1 MSHATDS
8 KPTGAYLVTL
18 SLAALGVVYGD
29 IGTSPLY
36 AFKEVFSEHYGLA
49 TSPENVMGIL
59 SLIFWALILVIT
71 VKYITFVMRADLKG
85 EGGIMVLTALVTP
98 FRNAAPGGARAPE
111 ALEGVHEE
119 PGETHEHAV
128 KRVSRYRSV
137 LILLGLFGASLLY
150 GDGMITP
157 AISVLSAIEGLEVAT
172 DFFATPERAF
182 LIPLITVVILVALFA
197 VQSRGTAGLGKVF
210 GPLTL
215 TWFIL
220 LAGLGI
226 YHVALAPGVLAAV
239 SPYYGVHFF
248 ATHGTAG
255 ILVLG
260 SVFLVVTGGEALYA
274 DMGHFGIRPIRLAW
288 FTVVLPSLLLNYFGQ
303 GALLIANPAARTNP
317 FFQMVPGPE
326 WVVIPVVVIAT
337 LATCIASQAIISGTF
352 SLTRQAVQLGY
363 LPRLTIRQTSSKEIG
378 QIYIPAVNWA
388 LLVAC
393 IGLVIGFGSSTNLA
407 AAYGVGVTTD
417 MVFTTILF
425 SVVAATI
432 WKWALPTVLA
442 LGTLFMVVDLG
453 FWAGNIVK
461 VPDGGWFPLVV
472 AAIMFTIMVT
482 WKKGREILSERIQ
495 LGSLPLSTF
504 LADPG
509 VARLTRVPGTAI
521 FMGGNPDAT
530 PAALLHTVKH
540 IKCLHEQVVML
551 TVRTEEIP
559 RIDAEDRVRVERFDN
574 GFSRVTIT
582 YGFTEEPDVPAVLA
596 TIHEPDLDFRPMHT
610 TFFIG
615 RERVISTQAKSGM
628 ARWRERLFGLM
639 SNNARSA
646 TAFFEIP
653 ANRVVE
659 MGAQVEI

>member
-36 AFKEVFSEHYGLA
+36 TFKEVFSEHYGLQA
-49 TSPENVMGIL
+49 SPANVMGIL

-98 FRNAAPGGARAPE
+98 FRNAAPGGARMPAPDVDVVE
-111 ALEGVHEE
+111 Q
-119 PGETHEHAV
+119 PGETREHAAR
-128 KRVSRYRSV
+128 RVGRHRTI

-157 AISVLSAIEGLEVAT
+157 AITVLSAIEGLEIAT
-172 DFFATPERAF
+172 DFFSGDRQF
-182 LIPLITVVILVALFA
+182 LIPLITVVILVGLFA
-197 VQSRGTAGLGKVF
+197 IQSRGTAGLGKVF
-210 GPLTL
+210 GPIML
-215 TWFIL
+215 TWFAV

-226 YHVALAPGVLAAV
+226 YHIALAPGVLVALN
-239 SPYYGVHFF
+239 PLYGVRFF
-248 ATHGTAG
+248 AVHGLAG

-260 SVFLVVTGGEALYA
+260 SVFLAVTGGEALYA

-288 FTVVLPSLLLNYFGQ
+288 FTVVLPALTLNYFGQ
-303 GALLIANPAARTNP
+303 GAMLIAEPTAAVNP
-317 FFQMVPGPE
+317 FFRMVPGPE
-326 WVVIPVVVIAT
+326 WVVIPVVALAT
-337 LATCIASQAIISGTF
+337 LAACIASQAIISGTF

-393 IGLVIGFGSSTNLA
+393 VGLVFGFGSSTNLA

-425 SVVAATI
+425 SVVARTI
-432 WKWALPTVLA
+432 WKWSLPAVIGLC
-442 LGTLFMVVDLG
+442 GMFLFVDLG

-472 AAIMFTIMVT
+472 AALMFTLMVT

-509 VARLTRVPGTAI
+509 VAKLTRVPGTAV
-521 FMGGNPDAT
+521 FMGGNPDTT

-559 RIDAEDRVRVERFDN
+559 RVEAEDRVHVERFDN
-574 GFSRVTIT
+574 GFSRVTVT
-582 YGFTEEPDVPAVLA
+582 YGFTEDPDVPAVLA
-596 TIHEPDLDFRPMHT
+596 TIDEPGLDFRPMHT
-610 TFFIG
+610 TYFVG
-615 RERVISTQAKSGM
+615 RERIISTRANSGM

-653 ANRVVE
+653 PNRVVE

>member
-1 MSHATDS
+1 MTHATTTR
-8 KPTGAYLVTL
+8 PTGAYLTTL

-36 AFKEVFSEHYGLA
+36 AFKEVFSEHYGLEA
-49 TSPENVMGIL
+49 SPANVMGIL
-59 SLIFWALILVIT
+59 SLIFWALVLVIS
-71 VKYITFVMRADLKG
+71 VKYLTFVMRADLKG

-98 FRNAAPGGARAPE
+98 FRNAAPGGARTVAPVTDVDE
-111 ALEGVHEE
+111 K

-128 KRVSRYRSV
+128 RRVSRHRSV
-137 LILLGLFGASLLY
+137 LIMLGLFGASLLY

-172 DFFATPERAF
+172 DFFAGDRQV
-182 LIPLITVVILVALFA
+182 LIQIITVAILVALFS
-197 VQSRGTAGLGKVF
+197 VQSRGTAGLGKIF

-215 TWFIL
+215 TWFLVI
-220 LAGLGI
+220 AGLGAYQI
-226 YHVALAPGVLAAV
+226 ALVPGVLAAV
-239 SPYYGVHFF
+239 NPLYGLQFF
-248 ATHGTAG
+248 AANGATAV
-255 ILVLG
+255 LVLG

-288 FTVVLPSLLLNYFGQ
+288 FAVVLPALTLNYFGQ
-303 GALLIANPAARTNP
+303 GALLIAEPAAAVNP
-317 FFQMVPGPE
+317 FFRMVPGPE
-326 WVVIPVVVIAT
+326 WAVLPVVVVAT

-363 LPRLTIRQTSSKEIG
+363 LPRLTIRQTSSREIG

-393 IGLVIGFGSSTNLA
+393 VGLVFGFGSSTRLA

-425 SVVAATI
+425 AVVARTI
-432 WKWALPTVLA
+432 WRWSLPAVIGLC
-442 LGTLFMVVDLG
+442 GLFLVVDLG

-472 AAIMFTIMVT
+472 AGVMFTLMVT

-495 LGSLPLSTF
+495 LGALPLDTF
-504 LADPG
+504 LSDPG
-509 VARLTRVPGTAI
+509 VAKLARVPGTAV
-521 FMGGNPDAT
+521 FMGGNPATT

-551 TVRTEEIP
+551 TVRTEEVP
-559 RIDAEDRVRVERFDN
+559 RVEPEDRVRVDRFDN
-574 GFSRVTIT
+574 GFSRVTLT
-582 YGFTEEPDVPAVLA
+582 YGFTEDPDVPAALA
-596 TIHEPDLDFRPMHT
+596 TVDEPGLDFRPMHT
-610 TFFIG
+610 TYFVG
-615 RERVISTQAKSGM
+615 RERIISTHANSGM
-628 ARWRERLFGLM
+628 MRWRERLFGLM

>member
-36 AFKEVFSEHYGLA
+36 AFKEVFSEHYGLT
-49 TSPENVMGIL
+49 TSPANVMGIL

-71 VKYITFVMRADLKG
+71 VKYITFVMQADLKG

-111 ALEGVHEE
+111 EPGNVVEQ

-128 KRVSRYRSV
+128 RRVSRYRSV

-172 DFFATPERAF
+172 DFFTGERQF
-182 LIPLITVVILVALFA
+182 LIPLITVVILIALFA

-215 TWFIL
+215 TWFVL

-226 YHVALAPGVLAAV
+226 YHIALAPAILAAI
-239 SPYYGVHFF
+239 SPAYGIHFF

-288 FTVVLPSLLLNYFGQ
+288 FAVVLPALLLNYFGQ
-303 GALLIANPAARTNP
+303 GALLIADPAARANP
-317 FFQMVPGPE
+317 FFRMVPGPE

-393 IGLVIGFGSSTNLA
+393 VGLVFGFGSSTNLA

-432 WKWALPTVLA
+432 WKWSLPTVLA

-461 VPDGGWFPLVV
+461 VPDGGWFPLVI
-472 AAIMFTIMVT
+472 AAIMFTLMVT
-482 WKKGREILSERIQ
+482 WKKGRAILSERIQ
-495 LGSLPLSTF
+495 LGSLPLATF
-504 LADPG
+504 LADPS
-509 VARLTRVPGTAI
+509 VARLTRVPGTAV
-521 FMGGNPDAT
+521 FMGGNPSTT

-540 IKCLHEQVVML
+540 IKCLHEEVVML

-559 RIDAEDRVRVERFDN
+559 RVEEEDRICVERFEH
-574 GFSRVTIT
+574 GFSRVTLT
-582 YGFTEEPDVPAVLA
+582 YGFTEDPDVPAALA
-596 TIHEPDLDFRPMHT
+596 TIDAPGLDFRPMHT
-610 TFFIG
+610 TYFVG
-615 RERVISTQAKSGM
+615 RERIISTRAKSGM

-639 SNNARSA
+639 ANNARSA